1 MKIINYMFAFVA
13 ITSVGM
19 LYDKYLKKYDID
31 SKEAHDRLIQ
41 HYLLNG
47 ESKQDDKPV
56 LWVHSG
62 SEINSRNWLS
72 FSSRNTKMV
81 NQGYIELCINTI
93 MKHCSKSFKICLI
106 DDESFSRLMP
116 EWDIDL
122 NKLADPIKS
131 HVRQYAFVRLLYKYG
146 GMCLP
151 NSTIVMEDV
160 KPIMNMFLHDKDFFA
175 VESISRNK
183 SADALKFIP
192 DSNIMGARQGSD
204 VLKQL
209 IEYWQILI
217 SKDNTAEM
225 DFLGRFNIKLF
236 ELYNKNEIN
245 VINAKLFGM
254 KDRNG
259 KEILLEDL
267 LSSTPIQTSA
277 NCYCIVIPKKELLKR
292 TKYNWFTRLNSHQ
305 IMESD
310 NNISNHLAFS
320 LNQ

>member
-13 ITSVGM
+13 ITTVGM
-19 LYDKYLKKYDID
+19 LYDKYLKKFDID
-31 SKEAHDRLIQ
+31 SKETHDKLIE

-47 ESKQDDKPV
+47 ENKRDNKPV
-56 LWVHSG
+56 LWVHSNN
-62 SEINSRNWLS
+62 EVNARNWLS

-93 MKHCSKSFKICLI
+93 IKHCSKSFRICLI
-106 DDESFSRLMP
+106 DDESFSSLMP
-116 EWDIDL
+116 NWNIDIT
-122 NKLADPIKS
+122 KLADPIKS
-131 HVRQYAFVRLLYKYG
+131 HVRQYALVNLLYKYG
-146 GMCLP
+146 GMCMP

-160 KPIMNMFLHDKDFFA
+160 KPVMEMFLHDKDFFA

-183 SADALKFIP
+183 SADSLKFIP
-192 DSNIMGARQGSD
+192 DCNIIGARQGSD
-204 VLKQL
+204 VLKEL
-209 IEYWQILI
+209 IEFWQKLI
-217 SKDNTAEM
+217 STDNTSEM

-245 VINAKLFGM
+245 VINGKLFGM
-254 KDRNG
+254 KDRSG
-259 KEILLEDL
+259 KEILIEDL
-267 LSSTPIQTSA
+267 LSSEPIQTST

-292 TKYNWFTRLNSHQ
+292 TKYNWFTRLNTKQ

-310 NNISNHLAFS
+310 NNISNHLVFS

>member
-1 MKIINYMFAFVA
+1 
-13 ITSVGM
+13 
-19 LYDKYLKKYDID
+19 
-31 SKEAHDRLIQ
+31 
-41 HYLLNG
+41 
-47 ESKQDDKPV
+47 
-56 LWVHSG
+56 
-62 SEINSRNWLS
+62 
-72 FSSRNTKMV
+72 
-81 NQGYIELCINTI
+81 
-93 MKHCSKSFKICLI
+93 
-106 DDESFSRLMP
+106 
-116 EWDIDL
+116 
-122 NKLADPIKS
+122 
-131 HVRQYAFVRLLYKYG
+131 
-146 GMCLP
+146 MCLP

-209 IEYWQILI
+209 IEYWQTLI

-236 ELYNKNEIN
+236 EMYNKNEIN

-267 LSSTPIQTSA
+267 LSSSQSKHQPIA
-277 NCYCIVIPKKELLKR
+277 IVLLYQKK
-292 TKYNWFTRLNSHQ
+292 SC
-305 IMESD
+305 
-310 NNISNHLAFS
+310 
-320 LNQ
+320 